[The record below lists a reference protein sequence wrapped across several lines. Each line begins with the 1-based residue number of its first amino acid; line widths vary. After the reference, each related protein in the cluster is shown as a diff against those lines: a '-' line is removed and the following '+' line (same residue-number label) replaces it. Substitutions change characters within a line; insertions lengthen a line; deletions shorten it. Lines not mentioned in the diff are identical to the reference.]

1 MAKLGRRRTAL
12 IATTRKGNARV
23 LIHVSKTIG
32 QIPAT
37 ESRNTSC

>member
-12 IATTRKGNARV
+12 ITTRRKGNLSV

-37 ESRNTSC
+37 ESR